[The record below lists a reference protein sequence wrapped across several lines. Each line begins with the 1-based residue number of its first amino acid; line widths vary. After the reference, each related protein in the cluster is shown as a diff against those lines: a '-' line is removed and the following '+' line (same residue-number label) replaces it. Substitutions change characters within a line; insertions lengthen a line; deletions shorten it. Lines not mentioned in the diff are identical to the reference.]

1 MGKFLTEL
9 KTRFGQKLEQI
20 NESKAVKKA
29 MAVYNSI
36 GRQLQGQRANANQVM
51 NDEPSRLRNVLLPE
65 HVGKLAMFFYDPK
78 MKEELPYYD
87 RNPLIMLLSVDSEGF
102 TAINFHYLYPL
113 LRANLLDM
121 IMADTEYK
129 FLKNPEE
136 ARYNRFARRQLNMSY
151 RKLQGLCASGLYK
164 PCVKRY
170 LWKHVRSRFYLIDPD
185 DWATLLPLPL
195 ERFEKK
201 TAQRVWEDSF
211 NKVFKS

>member
-1 MGKFLTEL
+1 MGKFLTEI
-9 KTRFGQKLEQI
+9 KSRFGEKLQRITEAGI
-20 NESKAVKKA
+20 VKKA
-29 MAVYNSI
+29 VDVYTKI
-36 GRQLQGQRANANQVM
+36 GRQLQGTRTNANQIM
-51 NDEPSRLRNVLLPE
+51 GDDSSRLRNVLLPE
-65 HVGKLAMFFYDPK
+65 HIGKVVMFFYDPK

-87 RNPLIMLLSVDSEGF
+87 RNPLILLLSVDAEGF

-113 LRANLLDM
+113 LRAQLLDM
-121 IMADTEYK
+121 IMEDSEYK

-170 LWKHVRSRFYLIDPD
+170 LWKHVKSRFYLVDPD

-201 TAQRVWEDSF
+201 TAARVWEESF
-211 NKVFKS
+211 KKVFKS